1 MTEVLDVQTEHHVE
15 DHHLQLPTPDNGE
28 GGEKTPMDISYGKT
42 MMWYFLLS
50 DAFTFSAF
58 LFSYAAIRISMPW
71 WPNPNDVFKSF
82 PFLGKANVPLGF
94 VSVMTFIL
102 ILSSVAV
109 VRAVQEGHRMNKK
122 GVSLWM
128 IGGIVGG
135 VLFLGCQAWEW
146 NHLIHEGL
154 RPYYNPFGPAVA
166 GDPHAATKL
175 FEEVMKF
182 SPGPVAF
189 GALFFGI
196 TGFHGF
202 HVFTGILINIW
213 AFFMTVNGNFERRG
227 HYEMIEKVGLYW
239 HFVDLVWVFV
249 FLAFYLM

>member
-1 MTEVLDVQTEHHVE
+1 MAEVVDIHEHHVDE
-15 DHHLQLPTPDNGE
+15 HHQLPTPDNGE
-28 GGEKTPMDISYGKT
+28 GGEKTAMNISYGKT

-58 LFSYAAIRISMPW
+58 LIAYASIRLSQPW
-71 WPNPNDVFKSF
+71 WPNPNIVFKSF
-82 PFLGKANVPLGF
+82 PGLGHANVPLGF

-122 GVSLWM
+122 GVMLWM

-135 VLFLGCQAWEW
+135 VLFLSCQAWEW
-146 NHLIHEGL
+146 NNLIHEGL
-154 RPYYNPFGPAVA
+154 RPYYNPFGPDANGITHLV
-166 GDPHAATKL
+166 HEKMS
-175 FEEVMKF
+175 V
-182 SPGPVAF
+182 SPGPIAF

-202 HVFTGILINIW
+202 HVFTGVCINIW
-213 AFFMTVNGNFERRG
+213 AFFATASGTFHRRG